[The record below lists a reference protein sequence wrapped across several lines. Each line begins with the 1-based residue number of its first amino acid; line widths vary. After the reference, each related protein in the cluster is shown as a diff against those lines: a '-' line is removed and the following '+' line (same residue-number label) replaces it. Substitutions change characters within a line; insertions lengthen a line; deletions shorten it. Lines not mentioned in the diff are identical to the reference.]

1 MYLKGLNGIGSLRDA
16 GYDEVGWNP
25 SDPLYTPTAGS
36 TAPPTD
42 NVNWTGV
49 VSSAITAWG
58 NLETAKLNS
67 KTQIATAPYNSP
79 YYRPGYTMTP
89 TGQLMPVQGSAFAFP
104 MGTLILIAAALAAV
118 YLISK
123 E

>member
-1 MYLKGLNGIGSLRDA
+1 MYLKGLNGLSDA
-16 GYDEVGWNP
+16 GVDEVGWNP
-25 SDPLYTPTAGS
+25 ADPLPPVS
-36 TAPPTD
+36 TAPPTETI
-42 NVNWTGV
+42 NWTGV
-49 VSSAITAWG
+49 VTSAINAWG

-79 YYRPGYTMTP
+79 YYRPGYTVTP

>member
-16 GYDEVGWNP
+16 GVDEVGWNP
-25 SDPLYTPTAGS
+25 ADPLPAPSS
-36 TAPPTD
+36 TPPTD

-67 KTQIATAPYNSP
+67 KTAIATAPYSSP
-79 YYRPGYTMTP
+79 YYRPGYTLTP